1 MLWGS
6 PLIQLRNERVQ
17 QTHQS
22 AIREEH
28 LAHGV
33 QEVAGMLLSNRM
45 EDQVAQWWLDSR
57 DKR

>member
-6 PLIQLRNERVQ
+6 PRSN
-17 QTHQS
+17 S
-22 AIREEH
+22 ATNAFSKLTSRLYGKNIWPMEYKKSQGRYFY
-28 LAHGV
+28 
-33 QEVAGMLLSNRM
+33 RM